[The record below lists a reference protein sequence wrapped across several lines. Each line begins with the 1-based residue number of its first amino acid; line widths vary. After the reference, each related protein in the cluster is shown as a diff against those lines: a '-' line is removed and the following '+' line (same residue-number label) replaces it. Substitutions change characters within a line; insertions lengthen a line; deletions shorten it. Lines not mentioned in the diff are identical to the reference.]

1 MPRSRVPLE
10 QLLAD
15 LRSYHSYLLQD
26 PCANPRALAYVEA
39 RISSCQA
46 MSSPRSG
53 STDSGELAGL
63 PRTMYSSGRSRSSV
77 SRERAVVTT

>member
-15 LRSYHSYLLQD
+15 LRNYHSYLLQD

-39 RISSCQA
+39 RISYFHS
-46 MSSPRSG
+46 MSSRRSG
-53 STDSGELAGL
+53 CTDSGELAGL
-63 PRTMYSSGRSRSSV
+63 QRDISSSGQNRSSD
-77 SRERAVVTT
+77 SRKKAIVTT

>member
-1 MPRSRVPLE
+1 MPRSRVPLD

-26 PCANPRALAYVEA
+26 PCANPRALEYVQT

-46 MSSPRSG
+46 MSSRRSG
-53 STDSGELAGL
+53 CTDSGELAGL
-63 PRTMYSSGRSRSSV
+63 QMDMSSSGPNRLSDSRK
-77 SRERAVVTT
+77 REIVTT